1 MTDLSSFASSRLCV
15 RKKQCVT
22 QSRKVARRTRAMHDL
37 LTGKFPVK
45 ATELEEIPHD
55 RSFFRCVFE

>member
-1 MTDLSSFASSRLCV
+1 
-15 RKKQCVT
+15 
-22 QSRKVARRTRAMHDL
+22 MHDL

-55 RSFFRCVFE
+55 RSFFRCVFASLREKKTMSHAKSQSR

>member
-1 MTDLSSFASSRLCV
+1 
-15 RKKQCVT
+15 
-22 QSRKVARRTRAMHDL
+22 MHDL